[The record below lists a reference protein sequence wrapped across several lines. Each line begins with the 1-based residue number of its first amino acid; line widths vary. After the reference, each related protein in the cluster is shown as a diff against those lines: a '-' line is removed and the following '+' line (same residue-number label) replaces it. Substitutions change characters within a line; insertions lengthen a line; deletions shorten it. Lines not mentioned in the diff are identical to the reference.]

1 MSCETRMARS
11 FGTVREDGS
20 KDGVRYSI
28 SGSEAEAM
36 AHLLFCVYSS
46 GFICLL
52 LSSQVPFSTLHP
64 EGKEASRRESL
75 VRKLFSDRV
84 GEILIVKR
92 VNVEILH
99 HLVLR
104 RYGELVVANG
114 QTFCSRKSCD
124 WSKLQTKLSKVFD
137 K

>member
-52 LSSQVPFSTLHP
+52 SSQVPLSTLHP
-64 EGKEASRRESL
+64 EGKEASRR
-75 VRKLFSDRV
+75 KF
-84 GEILIVKR
+84 
-92 VNVEILH
+92 
-99 HLVLR
+99 
-104 RYGELVVANG
+104 G
-114 QTFCSRKSCD
+114 QKAIFR
-124 WSKLQTKLSKVFD
+124 
-137 K
+137 

>member
-52 LSSQVPFSTLHP
+52 SSQSAVLHLT
-64 EGKEASRRESL
+64 ARRRRSFQEKFWSESY
-75 VRKLFSDRV
+75 FQFQ
-84 GEILIVKR
+84 I
-92 VNVEILH
+92 
-99 HLVLR
+99 
-104 RYGELVVANG
+104 ELV
-114 QTFCSRKSCD
+114 SS
-124 WSKLQTKLSKVFD
+124 
-137 K
+137 

>member
-46 GFICLL
+46 GFMCCRRK
-52 LSSQVPFSTLHP
+52 VPFSTLQP
-64 EGKEASRRESL
+64 EGKEASRRN
-75 VRKLFSDRV
+75 F
-84 GEILIVKR
+84 
-92 VNVEILH
+92 
-99 HLVLR
+99 
-104 RYGELVVANG
+104 G
-114 QTFCSRKSCD
+114 QKAIFNFK
-124 WSKLQTKLSKVFD
+124 
-137 K
+137 